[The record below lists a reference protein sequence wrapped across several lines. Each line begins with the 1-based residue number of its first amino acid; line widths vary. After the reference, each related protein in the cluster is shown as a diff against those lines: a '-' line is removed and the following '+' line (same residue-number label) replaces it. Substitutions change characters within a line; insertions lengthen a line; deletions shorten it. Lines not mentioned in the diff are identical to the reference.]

1 MNFALIVAAIVA
13 TGSLTAGAALG
24 LIWIPPKRLLATILA
39 FASGAFITALAT
51 DLFIESVETTGF
63 VLAGTSLL
71 AGAVVY
77 VVAILF
83 VEHSGR
89 GGEGMSLFL
98 GSLFDGI
105 PESVALGITFVGGV
119 ETLPLFAAIVVNN
132 IPEGIGGASD
142 MRSNGL
148 SKSSTLAL
156 WTATGFVLFIAV
168 IAGGVFLRDATPETL
183 AMIRSFAG
191 GAILATLADATMP
204 EAFDEGGPLV
214 AIATAVGFLLTFAL
228 TLV

>member
-1 MNFALIVAAIVA
+1 MDFGLIIAALVAA
-13 TGSLTAGAALG
+13 GSLTAGAGFG
-24 LIWIPPKRLLATILA
+24 LIWTPPQRILATILA

-51 DLFIESVETTGF
+51 DLFVESVETAGF
-63 VLAGTSLL
+63 ILPGASLL
-71 AGAVVY
+71 AGAVMY
-77 VVAILF
+77 VAAIML
-83 VEHSGR
+83 VERSDR
-89 GGEGMSLFL
+89 GGEGMTLFL

-119 ETLPLFAAIVVNN
+119 GTLPLFAAIVINN

-142 MRSNGL
+142 MRSEGI
-148 SKSSTLAL
+148 SQSFILAL
-156 WTATGFVLFIAV
+156 WITTGFVLFVAV
-168 IAGGVFLRDATPETL
+168 IAGSVLLQGASSETL
-183 AMIRSFAG
+183 AVIRSFAG

-204 EAFDEGGPLV
+204 EAFDEGGPAV